1 VRPLERILV
10 RLPNWLGDVL
20 MARPLLF
27 ALRAAHPG
35 AALWC
40 VGPSSPHGLLI
51 GDQTADSLLAWS
63 GDGAL
68 DGPVVARTRAWR
80 PDAALVLPPSFSSA
94 WFAWRTR
101 ARERIGYRG
110 EGRAL
115 LLTRALRRPA
125 RGDRHLAEEFLALG
139 AGLGVAGRLETPP
152 CLRVSDQD
160 LEGARSAVR
169 GTPAQDLVPFALL
182 GPGARY
188 GPAKRW
194 APERFAEVGRAFAA
208 RGLAVLAVG
217 GGDERGA
224 CEEVAARIGP
234 RAASLAGRTG
244 IGGLAAL
251 AAHASVAVCNDSG
264 LAHLCAAAGAP
275 TVAVFGSTSSA
286 WTAPLGP
293 RVRVVQR
300 APVCAPCFA
309 RTCAIGY
316 PCLEAVE
323 VAMVRKAAWEVAA

>member
-1 VRPLERILV
+1 MRPLERILV

-35 AALWC
+35 AELWC
-40 VGPSSPHGLLI
+40 VGPPTSHGLLI
-51 GDQTADSLLAWS
+51 GDQIVDSLLVWS
-63 GDGAL
+63 GDHVL
-68 DGPVVARTRAWR
+68 DGLVVARARAWR

-101 ARERIGYRG
+101 ARARVGYRG

-115 LLTRALRRPA
+115 LLTRALRGSA
-125 RGDRHLAEEFLALG
+125 RGDRHLAEEYLALG
-139 AGLGVAGRLETPP
+139 AGLGVAGCLEAPP
-152 CLRVSDQD
+152 CLRVSDAD
-160 LEGARSAVR
+160 VDGARFAVR
-169 GTPAQDLVPFALL
+169 GTPARDLVPFALL

-194 APERFAEVGRAFAA
+194 APERFAEVGRVFSA
-208 RGLAVLAVG
+208 RGLAVLVVG
-217 GGDERGA
+217 RGDERVA

-244 IGGLAAL
+244 LGELVAL

-286 WTAPLGP
+286 WSAPLGP

-300 APVCAPCFA
+300 APVCSPCFA

-316 PCLEAVE
+316 PCLNAVE
-323 VAMVRKAAWEVAA
+323 AAMVMKAALEVAA